1 MCLLLLALNRV
12 PQRSWLLLGNR
23 DEFHARPTA
32 PAQEWSDAPQVF
44 GGRDLTAGGSWLA
57 LSRNGR
63 FAAVTNVRGGAAQP
77 APRSRGELVGDFVK
91 GTAAP
96 DAYLATIAA
105 HRGEYGPFNLIVGDA
120 AGAGFVSSV
129 DGVVRFLEDG
139 VHAFSNGSPADDW
152 PKMHRLR
159 GRFSAL
165 IAQAGTSASN
175 AGDSKDARVRLD
187 EALLDLLFD
196 TAQPDDDALP
206 DTGIGLDLE
215 RRLAPIFVMPISVKG
230 DAYGTRASTLAY
242 AQGRELVLRERRF
255 DAQAN
260 MSGESELVI

>member
-12 PQRSWLLLGNR
+12 PHRPWLLLGNR

-32 PAQEWSDAPQVF
+32 PAQVWSDAPQIF
-44 GGRDLTAGGSWLA
+44 GGRDLAAGGSWLA

-63 FAAVTNVRGGAAQP
+63 FAAVTNVRGGPTQA

-96 DAYLATIAA
+96 DDYLAVIAA
-105 HRGEYGPFNLIVGDA
+105 RRDEYGPFNLVVGDA

-129 DGVVRFLEDG
+129 DGVARGLEDG

-159 GRFSAL
+159 GRFAAL
-165 IAQAGTSASN
+165 IARDDESATQARHSGN
-175 AGDSKDARVRLD
+175 ARDRLD

-196 TAQPDDDALP
+196 TAQPEDDALP
-206 DTGIGLDLE
+206 NTGIGIDLE
-215 RRLAPIFVMPISVKG
+215 RRLAPIFVMPIGVKG
-230 DAYGTRASTLAY
+230 DTYGTRASTLAY
-242 AQGRELVLRERRF
+242 AQGSELVLRERRY

-260 MSGESELVI
+260 VSGESALIF